1 MSCDRLEF
9 IDDRV
14 RSQRLELTSSGPKM
28 TGTLLD
34 VTFQRDGWRIVEGFS
49 EKGRPFELTLRWST
63 ANATGTWV
71 KVTVAHAARIC
82 VFARSLLL
90 DVVNL
95 SNQAHSVIGRV
106 ADGFSQTANVWE
118 HRATSVGGK
127 PLSLPIPP
135 FAAAFHLHLAERD
148 ALPGTVISL
157 LDGTEKVRARF
168 SAANQ
173 PPGGI
178 LVGGAGRLEVLTQKE
193 IDLRGIFTLSL

>member
-1 MSCDRLEF
+1 M
-9 IDDRV
+9 DDKV
-14 RSQRLELTSSGPKM
+14 RSQRLELANGGPRM
-28 TGTLLD
+28 TGQLLE

-63 ANATGTWV
+63 ANATGIWV

-82 VFARSLLL
+82 VFARSLSL

-95 SNQAHSVIGRV
+95 SNEAHSVIGRV

-118 HRATSVGGK
+118 HRATSVGGQ
-127 PLSLPIPP
+127 PLSIPIPP
-135 FAAAFHLHLAERD
+135 FAAAFHLHMATRD
-148 ALPGTVISL
+148 ALPGTTISL
-157 LDGTEKVRARF
+157 LDGMEKVRARF

-178 LVGGAGRLEVLTQKE
+178 LVGGAGRIELLTEKA